1 MRSDSLALLQQIR
14 DLAENPKSLGQ
25 SDEDLVKT
33 TFKKIL
39 ESGDTCSVAELE
51 NWFTNQTNA
60 WEQPVI
66 DRIMNVAHYQKS
78 KFDASNKFRMISD
91 GNECGCGGG
100 H

>member
-14 DLAENPKSLGQ
+14 DLAENSKPLGQ
-25 SDEDLVKT
+25 SDEDLVKSA
-33 TFKKIL
+33 FRKIL
-39 ESGDTCSVAELE
+39 ESGDTYSVAELE
-51 NWFTNQTNA
+51 NWFTSQNT
-60 WEQPVI
+60 WEQPTI
-66 DRIMNVAHYQKS
+66 DRIMNIAHYQKS

>member
-14 DLAENPKSLGQ
+14 DLAENSKSLGP
-25 SDEDLVKT
+25 SDEDLVKSA
-33 TFKKIL
+33 FGKIL
-39 ESGDTCSVAELE
+39 ESGDTYSVTELE
-51 NWFTNQTNA
+51 NWFTSQKNA

-66 DRIMNVAHYQKS
+66 DRIMNIAHYQKS

-91 GNECGCGGG
+91 GSECGCGGS